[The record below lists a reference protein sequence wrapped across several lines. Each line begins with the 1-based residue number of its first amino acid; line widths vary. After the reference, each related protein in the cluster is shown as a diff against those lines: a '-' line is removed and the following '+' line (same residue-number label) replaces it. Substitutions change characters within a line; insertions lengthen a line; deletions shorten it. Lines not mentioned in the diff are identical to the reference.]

1 MKVNLLFLAIFISR
15 ATKCSIS
22 KNQVSAEWSSKVKT
36 QTLQTERERESI
48 SSLRKCVKIGS
59 IEREM
64 SNLGKIKKQPAN
76 RIDSLS
82 NRAAARCEPC
92 HRSRLFSDKIAEKPV
107 SFEQGV
113 HRGGGQKKRKTILQA
128 KFCLFCV

>member
-1 MKVNLLFLAIFISR
+1 
-15 ATKCSIS
+15 
-22 KNQVSAEWSSKVKT
+22 
-36 QTLQTERERESI
+36 
-48 SSLRKCVKIGS
+48 
-59 IEREM
+59 M

-82 NRAAARCEPC
+82 NRAAARCETC

-107 SFEQGV
+107 LFEQGV